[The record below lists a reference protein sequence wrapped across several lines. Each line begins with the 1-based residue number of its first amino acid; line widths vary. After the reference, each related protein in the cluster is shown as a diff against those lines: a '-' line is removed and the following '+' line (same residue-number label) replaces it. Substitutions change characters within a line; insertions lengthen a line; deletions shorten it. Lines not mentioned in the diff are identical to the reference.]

1 MDDNTVIHLASQALV
16 LIAELAGPVLVVSLA
31 VGLVVALFQAV
42 TSIQEF
48 TLTFLPKVV
57 AIGIVL
63 LVLGHWMLGS
73 TVAYTEHLYNSIPHV
88 LKGRRVTFHLSAS
101 FAVALTLAFVRS
113 VAWVTIC
120 PPFSNSSIPK
130 MVKIG
135 FAGAVAFFA
144 AGTLQHDP
152 LPQTDAQVLTAD
164 GGPGR
169 RRA

>member
-1 MDDNTVIHLASQALV
+1 VDDNTVIHLASQALV

-88 LKGRRVTFHLSAS
+88 LKGE
-101 FAVALTLAFVRS
+101 
-113 VAWVTIC
+113 
-120 PPFSNSSIPK
+120 
-130 MVKIG
+130 G
-135 FAGAVAFFA
+135 
-144 AGTLQHDP
+144 
-152 LPQTDAQVLTAD
+152 
-164 GGPGR
+164 
-169 RRA
+169 